1 VDLFPFQRLQ
11 IADFGSPPARPCR
24 RLTGRGRHCSPRHQA
39 LQGPVMSTPRRPPP
53 RSPPRAREH
62 RQPAVCSLDGVFMR
76 VARPCVQHLSDRQL
90 KPGRAHPRP
99 AGARPQ
105 PPPPTPPFSRSSST
119 SRSNFS
125 PSAHARICS
134 ILAIHCFPLNRYLK
148 SAYLEP
154 RRKLGISCTPSAPRV
169 LWNLVW
175 MEQPSGEED
184 PLWCA
189 LLFVPCTAPICSC
202 SMM

>member
-1 VDLFPFQRLQ
+1 MG
-11 IADFGSPPARPCR
+11 ATARHGIKRSKVRSCP
-24 RLTGRGRHCSPRHQA
+24 
-39 LQGPVMSTPRRPPP
+39 PRRPPP
-53 RSPPRAREH
+53 RPPPRARDH

-119 SRSNFS
+119 SR
-125 PSAHARICS
+125 
-134 ILAIHCFPLNRYLK
+134 
-148 SAYLEP
+148 
-154 RRKLGISCTPSAPRV
+154 KLGISCTPSAPRV

-202 SMM
+202 SMIDACVDGAAVLLPVYLWMDDLGFQHQVIHLPLSSLPWRWWQVYDRATVAAMSFFSSFMF